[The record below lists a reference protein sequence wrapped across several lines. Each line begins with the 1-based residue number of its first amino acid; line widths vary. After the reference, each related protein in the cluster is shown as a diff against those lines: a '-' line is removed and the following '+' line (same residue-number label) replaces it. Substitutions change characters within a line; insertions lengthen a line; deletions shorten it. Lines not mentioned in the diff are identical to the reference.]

1 MSSVNMS
8 MGLKE
13 FILVNKHN
21 LTYKEA
27 KDNGIETNKSI
38 IDITKDIFDIYR
50 QIKQNISEF

>member
-50 QIKQNISEF
+50 QIK